1 MKAKKIMKMV
11 LIVLSILI
19 VAVIGI
25 GYGFIRSLLYPD
37 ALVTGNGSKNVIC
50 VGDSIT
56 YGQGVLGSRKTD
68 TYPAILADL
77 LGDDYKTINYGLC
90 NRTLLSTGNMPY
102 TNEKFAEESLAEDAE
117 IVIIM
122 LGTNDSKPDNWNPK
136 QYENE
141 YTTFVQN
148 YQNMAGSPKV
158 YIMLP
163 PRVFIEPENTGDC
176 NNTILT
182 EEVIPAIKQ
191 VAEQTGAQLIDL
203 YSLTEGHA
211 EWFADG
217 LHPNAE
223 GNKAIAETIY
233 EKILDSK

>member
-148 YQNMAGSPKV
+148 YHG
-158 YIMLP
+158 
-163 PRVFIEPENTGDC
+163 
-176 NNTILT
+176 
-182 EEVIPAIKQ
+182 
-191 VAEQTGAQLIDL
+191 
-203 YSLTEGHA
+203 SLTLAFLKYYRES
-211 EWFADG
+211 F
-217 LHPNAE
+217 N
-223 GNKAIAETIY
+223 
-233 EKILDSK
+233 